1 MKKIINFWI
10 GAMMA
15 LVVQPNGA
23 VAQSADSERM
33 NRDIEVAENVL
44 STLIKHEMGQDR
56 TFFGL
61 DIKGSYQPGYGV
73 TFRLPPD
80 HTMPFVISIG
90 ADNMGDGPVV
100 VDGMTYRYKFSTDDS
115 PDKPRPPEAEAYKL
129 KEKAKEKRKMSA
141 DSVRAVYNE
150 QMIKAATD
158 FILDYGDLLSQLPP
172 DEKITVTNQSDRPRF
187 YFDSGKRTRVSV
199 EGTRGDVTALKQGKL
214 TRDQALKKLKVV
226 NTESVETRE
235 PDLEILSSIFSRLY
249 HPDVSKTYFMEG
261 NVYYERLKDFGAVYY
276 MQMMSSVERD
286 PNRFYLPTQNIDNL
300 DQKERD
306 KKVAALYPAF
316 EQEMKENILEYGR
329 TLKSLKDNESLIFN
343 ISLTKCTG
351 CSIPGTLEL
360 NVNGSVL
367 KDFGSGRMDRN
378 AALQK
383 IAVKKGANQ

>member
-1 MKKIINFWI
+1 
-10 GAMMA
+10 MA
-15 LVVQPNGA
+15 LVVQPKGA
-23 VAQSADSERM
+23 IAQSANSERM

-56 TFFGL
+56 AFFGL

-80 HTMPFVISIG
+80 YTMPIVISIAG
-90 ADNMGDGPVV
+90 QDKVGVAPVV
-100 VDGMTYRYKFSTDDS
+100 VDGMTYRYSITTDGS
-115 PDKPRPPEAEAYKL
+115 PDKPRPPEPEGYKM
-129 KEKAKEKRKMSA
+129 KEKMKDKRKLA
-141 DSVRAVYNE
+141 TDSVRAVYNE

-158 FILDYGDLLSQLPP
+158 FILDYGDLLSQLGP

-187 YFDSGKRTRVSV
+187 YFDSGKRTRISV
-199 EGTRGDVTALKQGKL
+199 EGSRGDLTALKQGKL
-214 TRDQALKKLKVV
+214 TRDQALKKLKIV

-249 HPDVSKTYFMEG
+249 HPDVSKTYFIEG

-286 PNRFYLPTQNIDNL
+286 PSRFYLPTQNIDNL

-329 TLKSLKDNESLIFN
+329 TLKSLKDNESLVFN

-360 NVNGSVL
+360 TVNGSVL
-367 KDFGSGRMDRN
+367 KEFGSGKMDKT

-383 IAVKKGANQ
+383 IAVKRGANQ